1 MSAKQI
7 FRIGA
12 LVCLSEKGLRYY
24 HNAEESWR
32 AIIIGRDSFQEA
44 WKLLMNDEQ
53 IGWIDRSNEGSY
65 KVLQ

>member
-12 LVCLSEKGLRYY
+12 LVCVSEKGGRYY
-24 HNAEESWR
+24 PDDEESWR
-32 AIIIGRDSFQEA
+32 AIIIGWDSFQEA

>member
-1 MSAKQI
+1 MSAKQN

-12 LVCLSEKGLRYY
+12 LVCLSDKGLRYY
-24 HNAEESWR
+24 LDDEESWT

-44 WKLLMNDEQ
+44 WKLLMIDEQ
-53 IGWIDRSNEGSY
+53 IGWIERSNEDNY